1 MGFSDVTSLDELA
14 FNYPGEL
21 GPCIADLGT
30 ILSGVTLA
38 KFSEILTCVGSNV
51 IKEFN

>member
-1 MGFSDVTSLDELA
+1 MGFSDVTTLDELA
-14 FNYPGEL
+14 FDYPREL

-30 ILSGVTLA
+30 ILSGMALA

-51 IKEFN
+51 IKKFN